1 MQELFSKVTKG
12 VYPDIPKQY
21 SKNLSKVIRCCLN
34 TTPVLRPTAKELLD
48 MPEFG
53 DNTVD
58 KESQFH

>member
-53 DNTVD
+53 DNTA
-58 KESQFH
+58 S